1 MHHDS
6 KFQARRAWLTAAM
19 LFVFILMNF
28 ADKVV
33 LGLLAVPIME
43 ELKFTPTQFGLI
55 GSSFFWL
62 FAISGVLGGMLA
74 DRVRTK
80 WFLVLMALSWSLA
93 QLPIIY
99 GSTLAAFIVARVLLG
114 LGEGPA
120 WPVAMHAAYKWFPN
134 EKRNMPGAV
143 FSQGAAVGLLLS
155 GLLVPQISLHYGW
168 RTAFAGLAA
177 FGLIWA
183 VVWMLVGR
191 EGPIG
196 THAAG
201 DAGTQARKPLRQVVK
216 DPTSLGIFLM
226 HFVSYWS
233 TAGALTWLPAYFQKG
248 LGFDNIASGRMY
260 GLVVVTTIPVTLLG
274 SWWSQRMLTKG
285 SPARD
290 ARARYS
296 ALWLLGGGV
305 VFMALLIP
313 NLPNGARVAVM
324 ALGLAFASV
333 IASLVPAMLAQ
344 IAPAG
349 RRGTLLALDNSIA
362 STAGILAPAIA
373 GVLVQHYPGA
383 QGFEMGFVLTGALL
397 LVGGLVGWFVVD
409 PDRTARRFATAMP
422 ATAGA

>member
-1 MHHDS
+1 MQHDS
-6 KFQARRAWLTAAM
+6 KYQAGRAWLTAAM

-43 ELKFTPTQFGLI
+43 ELKFTPTQFGFI

-80 WFLVLMALSWSLA
+80 WFLVVMALSWSLA

-99 GSTLAAFIVARVLLG
+99 GSTLTAFIVARVLLG
-114 LGEGPA
+114 FGEGPA

-155 GLLVPQISLHYGW
+155 GLLVPLVSLRYGW
-168 RTAFAGLAA
+168 RTAFAGLAV
-177 FGLIWA
+177 FGLVWA
-183 VVWMLVGR
+183 VLWMLVGR

-196 THAAG
+196 THTAGEAGTAAG
-201 DAGTQARKPLRQVVK
+201 KPLRQVVK
-216 DPTSLGIFLM
+216 DPTTLGVFLM

-248 LGFDNIASGRMY
+248 LGYDIVASGRMY
-260 GLVVVTTIPVTLLG
+260 GVVVVTTIPLTLLA
-274 SWWSQRMLTKG
+274 SWWSQRLIAKG
-285 SPARD
+285 RSTRD

-296 ALWLLGGGV
+296 AAWLLLAGLT
-305 VFMALLIP
+305 FLLLLIP
-313 NLPNGARVAVM
+313 GLSNGARVAVM

-333 IASLVPAMLAQ
+333 IAALVPAMLAQ

-349 RRGTLLALDNSIA
+349 RRGTLLALDNSLA

-373 GVLVQHYPGA
+373 GVLVQRYTGA
-383 QGFEMGFVLTGALL
+383 QGFELGFVLTGVLL

-409 PDRTARRFATAMP
+409 PDRTVRRFSAAMP
-422 ATAGA
+422 ATARA